1 MKTPDGNLDPFL
13 AADAIKDID
22 DIVNI
27 FIQESKEG
35 EINERTLH
43 FLNDLSVFCKRIYY
57 KEPSEIELA
66 IKNLEQEK

>member
-22 DIVNI
+22 NIINI
-27 FIQESKEG
+27 FIRESKED

-66 IKNLEQEK
+66 IQKLQEEK